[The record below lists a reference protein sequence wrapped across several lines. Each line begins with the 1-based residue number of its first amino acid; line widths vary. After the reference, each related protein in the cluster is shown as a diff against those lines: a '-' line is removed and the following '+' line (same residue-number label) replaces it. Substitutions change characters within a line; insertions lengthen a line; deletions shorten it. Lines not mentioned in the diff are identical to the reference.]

1 MYTVVFKTKT
11 EDLIIFD
18 VFKKP
23 LLGRQRIIGNVFC
36 RKNDSGEYKAIS
48 SIYMASWK
56 NKIKWDGGRKSY
68 YIEEKALRICNKMI
82 EECD

>member
-56 NKIKWDGGRKSY
+56 HNIKWDGERTSY
-68 YIEEKALRICNKMI
+68 YIQKNALWICNKMI